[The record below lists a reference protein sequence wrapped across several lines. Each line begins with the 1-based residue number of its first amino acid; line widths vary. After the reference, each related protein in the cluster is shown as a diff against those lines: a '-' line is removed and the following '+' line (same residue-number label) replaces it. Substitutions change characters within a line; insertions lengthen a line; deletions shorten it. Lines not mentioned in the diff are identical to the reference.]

1 MILQKIKEH
10 LEIQRIKTATSKDI
24 WATYVIQKILKN
36 EKYKGFTMLQKT
48 FTEDYLTRK
57 RKVNHGERAKYYVK
71 ILTLLLYQKIY
82 LIESKKKL
90 NAVKEFS

>member
-36 EKYKGFTMLQKT
+36 ENYKGCTMFQKT

-57 RKVNHGERAKYYVK
+57 RKVNHGERAKCYVK
-71 ILTLLLYQKIY
+71 ILTLLLYQNIY
-82 LIESKKKL
+82 LI
-90 NAVKEFS
+90 

>member
-36 EKYKGFTMLQKT
+36 ENCKGCTMFQKT

-57 RKVNHGERAKYYVK
+57 RKVNHGERAKCYVK
-71 ILTLLLYQKIY
+71 ILTLLLYQNIY
-82 LIESKKKL
+82 LI
-90 NAVKEFS
+90 